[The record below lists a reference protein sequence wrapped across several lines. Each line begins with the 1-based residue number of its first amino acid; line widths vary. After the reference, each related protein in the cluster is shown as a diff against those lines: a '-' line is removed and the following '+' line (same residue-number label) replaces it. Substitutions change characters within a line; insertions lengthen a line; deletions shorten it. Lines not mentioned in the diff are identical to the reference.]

1 MRSCALFSLRTK
13 VPFVALRRFAAFG
26 CVMLGVSAAHGETR
40 INQPGS
46 VLAGAMICDA
56 LDCSYTAHHKVTPA
70 TIVSYDPEK
79 GTDVL
84 IKGARYTVVGNEVA
98 IHYKGCHMSIDAYL
112 SRTFCAANF
121 DPEEYGA
128 SESMGSEKMLQ
139 SPLKMSQEKPG
150 R

>member
-1 MRSCALFSLRTK
+1 MRNYGSLSLRAI
-13 VPFVALRRFAAFG
+13 VRSVAVHRFAT
-26 CVMLGVSAAHGETR
+26 LGLFMMAATAAHGETR

-46 VLAGAMICDA
+46 VLAGAMICDT
-56 LDCSYTAHHKVTPA
+56 LDCSYTAHQKVTPA

-84 IKGARYTVVGNEVA
+84 INGARFTVVGNEVS

-112 SRTFCAANF
+112 SKTFCSSNF

-128 SESMGSEKMLQ
+128 IESMGSEKMLE
-139 SPLKMSQEKPG
+139 SPLKMSQEKLG